1 MKLLLKVQPPPPPY
15 LKLPETQANTPASQF
30 TQNCPTAN
38 RFSTENQNAPD
49 NTPNLSQL
57 FKKRPDPKQKI
68 PKSTAKRKSIY
79 TPKSKSTAP
88 ESDAEATEIRTG
100 RGKRRGEPI
109 NLGLDEDEGE
119 ESEEDEDSTEDEQS
133 SECSKDP
140 FDKTVEGD
148 KMHPFDKTVN
158 EAKEGDEAVT
168 LDKAYKNGKI
178 ALDSRIQEGFNVIV
192 SKSDKVRYTA
202 ECSGEH
208 CTWKIHVSI
217 IPDKLTWAI
226 KTISGEHIQCHFLKC
241 NPMATTKW
249 VASKLEDELTA
260 NPGMPVQGIADLLM
274 GKFGITV
281 KKRTMYKTNPGSWAL
296 ITWHSPYTDRLTY
309 FKGMFVS
316 FSAWTK
322 GFLRGCRPIIGVDG
336 CHLKGRFK
344 GMLLSALSLDG
355 NNNLFIIAYA
365 IVGKETTESWSYFF
379 RNLKMVFQRESC
391 TKWHWTFISD
401 RMKGVEKAL
410 SNVFP
415 TTTRR
420 ICAQHLYTNF
430 KEKWA
435 GPGYHDLF
443 WKAAN
448 TTSPFV
454 FNKAMTGIARLSR
467 EAFAYL
473 SNVPQQWSRHQF
485 DPLTACDHNTSN
497 FVESFNVVISDMR
510 AKPILVLMEEIR
522 QYQMNKIA
530 EIIDIAEAMQPYDP
544 TPYAKGIIKSNC
556 SDSRHCR
563 VIKAGG
569 GEFEVVEG
577 TTTAFPVNLKNESC
591 LCGAWQADGAPRVAK
606 ASGAA
611 SAITSGT
618 TMSSIRLPSNIM
630 HPMPDKDQWREFQF
644 PMIQPPLQERS
655 TGRLARQ
662 RKRKPDEKKK
672 KRGSR
677 STINRCSICKTIGHN
692 ARSCQGGPTAK
703 KRRTDGASTSTNQP
717 PI

>member
-1 MKLLLKVQPPPPPY
+1 
-15 LKLPETQANTPASQF
+15 
-30 TQNCPTAN
+30 
-38 RFSTENQNAPD
+38 
-49 NTPNLSQL
+49 
-57 FKKRPDPKQKI
+57 
-68 PKSTAKRKSIY
+68 
-79 TPKSKSTAP
+79 
-88 ESDAEATEIRTG
+88 
-100 RGKRRGEPI
+100 
-109 NLGLDEDEGE
+109 
-119 ESEEDEDSTEDEQS
+119 
-133 SECSKDP
+133 
-140 FDKTVEGD
+140 
-148 KMHPFDKTVN
+148 
-158 EAKEGDEAVT
+158 
-168 LDKAYKNGKI
+168 
-178 ALDSRIQEGFNVIV
+178 
-192 SKSDKVRYTA
+192 
-202 ECSGEH
+202 
-208 CTWKIHVSI
+208 
-217 IPDKLTWAI
+217 
-226 KTISGEHIQCHFLKC
+226 
-241 NPMATTKW
+241 
-249 VASKLEDELTA
+249 
-260 NPGMPVQGIADLLM
+260 
-274 GKFGITV
+274 
-281 KKRTMYKTNPGSWAL
+281 
-296 ITWHSPYTDRLTY
+296 
-309 FKGMFVS
+309 MFVG

-379 RNLKMVFQRESC
+379 RNLKMAFQREGC
-391 TKWHWTFISD
+391 TKRDWTFISD
-401 RMKGVEKAL
+401 RMKDVEKAL

-415 TTTRR
+415 TATRR
-420 ICAQHLYTNF
+420 ICSQHLYTNF

-497 FVESFNVVISDMR
+497 FVESFNAVINDMR

-530 EIIDIAEAMQPYDP
+530 ERIDIAEAMQPYDP
-544 TPYAKGIIKSNC
+544 TPYAKGIIESNC

-577 TTTAFPVNLKNESC
+577 TTTVFPVNLKNETC
-591 LCGAWQADGAPRVAK
+591 LCGAWQVTGIPCKHACRVIYHNK
-606 ASGAA
+606 EEPMQYLNDYFSEMCYKL
-611 SAITSGT
+611 TY
-618 TMSSIRLPSNIM
+618 SNIM
-630 HPMPDKDQWREFQF
+630 HPMPDKDQWPEFQF
-644 PMIQPPLQERS
+644 PMIQPPLHERS
-655 TGRLARQ
+655 AGRLTRQ

-677 STINRCSICKTIGHN
+677 STIIRCSICKTIGHN
-692 ARSCQGGPTAK
+692 ARSCQGGPTTK
-703 KRRTDGASTSTNQP
+703 KRRTDDASTSTNQP